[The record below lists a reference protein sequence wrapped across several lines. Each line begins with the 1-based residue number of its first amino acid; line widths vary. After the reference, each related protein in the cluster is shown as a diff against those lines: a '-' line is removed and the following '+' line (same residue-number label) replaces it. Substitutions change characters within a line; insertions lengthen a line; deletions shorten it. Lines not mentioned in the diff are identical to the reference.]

1 MFEVEGNPSGGRR
14 RDHRR
19 EAYSCRVGHP
29 PCERRLREPQFLRR
43 FGEAQFF
50 GDGDEVTQVMR
61 FISRT
66 IAEVI
71 AISYRKCWGQEMAF
85 SEGKGGGVRLRIAL
99 GYGAPTG
106 EVLGE
111 TARLTDTHA
120 GFETHARKALHSSD
134 PH

>member
-1 MFEVEGNPSGGRR
+1 
-14 RDHRR
+14 
-19 EAYSCRVGHP
+19 
-29 PCERRLREPQFLRR
+29 
-43 FGEAQFF
+43 
-50 GDGDEVTQVMR
+50 MR

-134 PH
+134 PHRELYEQRHQPFRSFKKKHPVAGAGTSRPLQSPV